1 MPRLN
6 ENELNELL
14 AIETE
19 DIAKMQYEAALELL
33 EKVVSALEQE
43 GTPLESA
50 TQLYMLGNV
59 LAKRCGMILDSTEEK
74 MLKLLGEAEEGGQ
87 EPFDPERDGR

>member
-1 MPRLN
+1 
-6 ENELNELL
+6 
-14 AIETE
+14 
-19 DIAKMQYEAALELL
+19 
-33 EKVVSALEQE
+33 
-43 GTPLESA
+43 
-50 TQLYMLGNV
+50 MLGNA